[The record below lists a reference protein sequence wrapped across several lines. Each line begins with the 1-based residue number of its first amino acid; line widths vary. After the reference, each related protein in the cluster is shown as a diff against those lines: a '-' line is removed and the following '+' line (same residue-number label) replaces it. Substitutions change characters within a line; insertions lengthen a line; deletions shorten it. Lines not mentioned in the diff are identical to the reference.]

1 MNKLVKL
8 SMLVASMIGTSSVI
22 AAPQEGST
30 NISGSLTASTCT
42 ISLST
47 TEINIP
53 TLTTETINTTGAD
66 QIFNQFPVTI
76 NTRSCSGHPAWFS
89 LDNSNG
95 TTTTIHRG
103 KFKFPNGKT
112 GDPIYFT
119 VSKSGDL
126 NLLNV
131 NGSGTTNI
139 NAEDIKIMD
148 INITRGTD
156 SSSGYEGVYNSSLT
170 FNFSYS

>member
-1 MNKLVKL
+1 
-8 SMLVASMIGTSSVI
+8 VI

-66 QIFNQFPVTI
+66 QIFNQSPVTI
-76 NTRSCSGHPAWFS
+76 NTKSCSGHPAWFS

-95 TTTTIHRG
+95 ITTTVHRG
-103 KFKFPNGKT
+103 KFKFPEGTT

-119 VSKSGDL
+119 VSKRGETL
-126 NLLNV
+126 LLNV

-139 NAEDIKIMD
+139 NAGDEKTMD
-148 INITRGTD
+148 INITRGTGT
-156 SSSGYEGVYNSSLT
+156 STGFEGAYTTALT